1 MSFKTFIYYCA
12 ICGGWAGFLAW
23 VVRTFVIGDNNYK
36 ASLIG
41 DGLLRQGVI
50 GAFLG
55 LFIGGMI
62 GLLDAILNTTGFARM
77 VRFLICAGLGFI
89 GGLGC
94 AIAGEIIR
102 GSVGMYLWGWMMVG
116 VVIGGSIGV
125 YDLLRNAGSKGM
137 GLAIRKVIRGIVGG
151 AIGGALGGFIQDLI
165 GGLEFKDTFRQSS
178 VAIGMVI
185 LGMCI
190 GLLIGLAQVLLKEAS
205 VRVERGF
212 KAGREMMLS
221 KAETT
226 MGRAEGVDIALFGDM
241 GVEKRHARIVMQK
254 DRYVLMEDQPAPQG
268 GTFVNGERVYG
279 PTPLKNGDLISMGRS
294 EIRFQERAK
303 H

>member
-23 VVRTFVIGDNNYK
+23 VIRTFPPFKLMNISDDLFRQGAIG
-36 ASLIG
+36 AAL
-41 DGLLRQGVI
+41 GLLVG
-50 GAFLG
+50 G
-55 LFIGGMI
+55 LI
-62 GLLDAILNTTGFARM
+62 GLLDAMLNTTGFAR
-77 VRFLICAGLGFI
+77 VIRFIICAGLGFI
-89 GGLGC
+89 GGMVFGM
-94 AIAGEIIR
+94 IGEKIR
-102 GSVGMYLWGWMMVG
+102 QGVGMFLWGWMLVG
-116 VVIGGSIGV
+116 IVIGASIGV
-125 YDLLRNAGSKGM
+125 YDLLRNAGSRGF
-137 GLAIRKVIRGIVGG
+137 GLAVRKVIRGVVGG
-151 AIGGALGGFIQDLI
+151 AIGGAIGGFIQDFI
-165 GGLEFKDTFRQSS
+165 GGLNIKDTFPESS

-190 GLLIGLAQVLLKEAS
+190 GLLIGVAQVLLKEAW

-226 MGRAEGVDIALFGDM
+226 MGRQEGVDIALFGDM

-254 DRYVLMEDQPAPQG
+254 DRYVLVEEQPAPQG

-279 PTPLKNGDLISMGRS
+279 PVPLKNGDLISMGRS
-294 EIRFQERAK
+294 EVRFQEKAK
-303 H
+303 R